1 MKFTTKNLRYSILAG
16 LAAYGTY
23 MIAIQIIGAAY
34 TLPNCYTQSD
44 GMIPIICYI
53 FGVY

>member
-1 MKFTTKNLRYSILAG
+1 MKFTTQNLKYSILAG

-23 MIAIQIIGAAY
+23 QIVVQIIGVAY

-53 FGVY
+53 FGIY